1 VSWRRRQ
8 DAHAPRLERIVRVAR
23 PNGLPYADGMDRA
36 QAYDERLPLAAL
48 AARVRT
54 VWIQRTGPT
63 PALQRNLPTGGVE
76 LQCPI
81 GATPRLVGPLTRPEV
96 EILPPDLTIVG
107 ARFWPG
113 AASPLLGVPADELV
127 DEVVPFDDVWSQAS
141 NLTARLAEAP
151 GPDAALRLLQADLVR
166 RQTSTPPPDP
176 LVAEAVWRLMPWRPT
191 GIGRLTAD
199 LAISESQL
207 RRRFLAEV
215 GIGPKALQRT
225 LRFQGYL
232 ALAQAATHGG
242 RVADLAAE
250 VGYADHAHLARE
262 CLRLTGQTPR
272 ELLGDSVDRCG
283 CGHDH
288 TASYGPFLAAR
299 PRAALTG

>member
-1 VSWRRRQ
+1 
-8 DAHAPRLERIVRVAR
+8 
-23 PNGLPYADGMDRA
+23 MDRA
-36 QAYDERLPLAAL
+36 QAYDERRPLPAL

-54 VWIQRTGPT
+54 VWIQRTGPR
-63 PALQRNLPTGGVE
+63 PVLQRNLPTGGVE
-76 LQCPI
+76 LHCPI
-81 GATPRLVGPLTRPEV
+81 GATPRLVGPLTRATV
-96 EILPPDLTIVG
+96 EILPPGLTIVG

-127 DEVVPFDDVWSQAS
+127 DQLVPFDDVRNEASDLSAQLAQAP
-141 NLTARLAEAP
+141 R
-151 GPDAALRLLQADLVR
+151 PDAALQLLQLDLLR
-166 RQTSTPPPDP
+166 RQARMPPPDS

-191 GIGRLTAD
+191 GIGPLTED

-215 GIGPKALQRT
+215 GIGPKTLQRT

-232 ALAQAATHGG
+232 ALAQATRPGSL
-242 RVADLAAE
+242 VADLAAE
-250 VGYADHAHLARE
+250 VGYADQAHLSRE
-262 CLRLTGQTPR
+262 CVRLTGLTPR
-272 ELLGDSVDRCG
+272 ELLGDAVDRCG

-288 TASYGPFLAAR
+288 AASYGPFLAAR